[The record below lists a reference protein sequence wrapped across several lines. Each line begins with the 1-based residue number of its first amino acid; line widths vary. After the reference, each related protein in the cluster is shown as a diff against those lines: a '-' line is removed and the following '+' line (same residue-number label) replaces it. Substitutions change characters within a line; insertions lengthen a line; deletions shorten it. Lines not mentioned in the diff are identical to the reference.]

1 VLVLFSSAL
10 TGTALD
16 LVFSPFALVSL
27 VMTAMIANYISA
39 DGICHWLEGVQLIA
53 VYVLIAI
60 AFYFI

>member
-1 VLVLFSSAL
+1 
-10 TGTALD
+10 
-16 LVFSPFALVSL
+16 
-27 VMTAMIANYISA
+27 MTAMIANYISS